1 MKITVSGASGLIGG
15 KLVTRL
21 RERGDEV
28 SVLSRSASADPS
40 TWQWDPL
47 AGPPPPDALA
57 GRDAVV
63 HLAGEPLGQRL
74 TGEVKVRVRDSRVS
88 GTRHLVDG
96 LRATAEADRPRVLV
110 SSSGVAYYG
119 PRGDEEVTEEDPP
132 GATFLAGV
140 SAAWED
146 AAAEAAGFGVR
157 VVRMRTGVVL
167 DTSGGTLKSLLAT
180 YRAGLGGPI
189 AGGAFA
195 VPWIH
200 VDDIVGLYVKA
211 IDDASWSG
219 AYNGTAP
226 EPVTQRAFARAL
238 GRALRRPAVLPTPG
252 FALRLV
258 LGEMADM
265 VTTGQRAVPRRALE
279 GGYRYAHPRLDE
291 ALAAALTAAPARR
304 TRTSRRRA
312 SAG

>member
-1 MKITVSGASGLIGG
+1 MKISISGASGLIGG
-15 KLVTRL
+15 KLVARL

-28 SVLSRSASADPS
+28 TVLSRSASTDPF
-40 TWQWDPL
+40 TRQWDPL
-47 AGPPPPDALA
+47 SGPAPADALA

-63 HLAGEPLGQRL
+63 HLAGEPIGQRL
-74 TGEVKVRVRDSRVS
+74 TDEVKDRVRRSRVS
-88 GTRHLVDG
+88 GTRNLVEG
-96 LRATAEADRPRVLV
+96 LRATPEAERPGVLV

-132 GATFLAGV
+132 GDTFLAGV
-140 SAAWED
+140 AAEWED
-146 AAAEAAGFGVR
+146 EAARAAGFGVR

-167 DTSGGTLKSLLAT
+167 DASGGTLKSLLAT
-180 YRAGLGGPI
+180 YRIGLGGPI
-189 AGGAFA
+189 AGGAFV

-211 IDDASWSG
+211 VDDASWRG

-226 EPVTQRAFARAL
+226 EPVTQREFSQAL
-238 GRALRRPAVLPTPG
+238 GRALRRPAVVPMPG
-252 FALRLV
+252 FALRMA

-291 ALAAALTAAPARR
+291 ALTAAL
-304 TRTSRRRA
+304 S
-312 SAG
+312 

>member
-1 MKITVSGASGLIGG
+1 MKITITGASGLIGG
-15 KLVTRL
+15 KLAAHL
-21 RERGDEV
+21 RDRGDEV
-28 SVLSRSASADPS
+28 TVLSRSAGTDRA

-47 AGPPPPDALA
+47 TGPAPLGALA

-74 TGEVKVRVRDSRVS
+74 TEEVKDRVRRSRVT
-88 GTRHLVDG
+88 GTRNLVEG
-96 LRATAEADRPRVLV
+96 LRATPEADRPRVLV

-119 PRGDEEVTEEDPP
+119 PRGDEEITEDAEP

-140 SAAWED
+140 SRAWED
-146 AAAEAAGFGVR
+146 EAARAAEFGVR

-167 DTSGGTLKSLLAT
+167 DAAGGTLKSLLAT
-180 YRAGLGGPI
+180 YRIGLGGPI
-189 AGGAFA
+189 AGGAFV

-200 VDDIVGLYVKA
+200 LDDIVGLYVKA
-211 IDDASWSG
+211 LDDPSWRG

-226 EPVTQRAFARAL
+226 EPVTQREFSKAL
-238 GRALRRPAVLPTPG
+238 GRALHRPAVLPTPA
-252 FALRLV
+252 FALRMA

-279 GGYRYAHPRLDE
+279 GGYRYTHPQLD
-291 ALAAALTAAPARR
+291 AALTAALR
-304 TRTSRRRA
+304 
-312 SAG
+312 

>member
-1 MKITVSGASGLIGG
+1 MEHDARKITVSGASGLIGAH
-15 KLVTRL
+15 LVARL

-28 SVLSRSASADPS
+28 SVLSRSANPDLS

-47 AGPPPPDALA
+47 DGPAPAEALA

-63 HLAGEPLGQRL
+63 HLAGEPIGQRL
-74 TGEVKVRVRDSRVS
+74 TDEVKDRVRRSRVV
-88 GTRHLVDG
+88 GTRNLVEG
-96 LRATAEADRPRVLV
+96 LRAIPEADRPKVLV

-119 PRGDEEVTEEDPP
+119 PRGDEEITESTPAGD
-132 GATFLAGV
+132 TFLARV
-140 SAAWED
+140 SAEWEQ
-146 AAAEAAGFGVR
+146 EAARAADFGVR

-167 DTSGGTLKSLLAT
+167 DASGGTLKSLLAT
-180 YRAGLGGPI
+180 YRAGMGGPI

-211 IDDASWSG
+211 VDDASWSG

-226 EPVTQRAFARAL
+226 EPVTQKEFSKAL

-252 FALRLV
+252 FALKV
-258 LGEMADM
+258 MLGEMADM
-265 VTTGQRAVPRRALE
+265 VTTGQRAVPRRALD
-279 GGYRYAHPRLDE
+279 GGYTYAHPDLDA
-291 ALAAALTAAPARR
+291 ALADALR
-304 TRTSRRRA
+304 
-312 SAG
+312 

>member
-15 KLVTRL
+15 RLVARL

-28 SVLSRSASADPS
+28 TALSRSTSGGPA

-47 AGPPPPDALA
+47 TEPAPVGALA

-74 TGEVKVRVRDSRVS
+74 SDEVKDRVRRSRVL
-88 GTRHLVDG
+88 GTRNLVEG
-96 LRATAEADRPRVLV
+96 LRATPEARRPAVLV

-119 PRGDEEVTEEDPP
+119 PHGAEEVTESTPA
-132 GATFLAGV
+132 GGTFLARV
-140 SAAWED
+140 SAEWEEE
-146 AAAEAAGFGVR
+146 AAAAAAFGVR
-157 VVRMRTGVVL
+157 VVRIRTGVVL
-167 DTSGGTLKSLLAT
+167 DASGGTLKSLLPA
-180 YRAGLGGPI
+180 YRIGMGGPI
-189 AGGAFA
+189 AGGAFS

-226 EPVTQRAFARAL
+226 EPVTQREFAKAL
-238 GRALRRPAVLPTPG
+238 GRALHRPAFVPTPG
-252 FALRLV
+252 FALRLA
-258 LGEMADM
+258 LGEMADV
-265 VTTGQRAVPRRALE
+265 VTTGQRAVPRRALA
-279 GGYRYAHPRLDE
+279 GGYAFTHPELDA
-291 ALAAALTAAPARR
+291 ALAAALT
-304 TRTSRRRA
+304 
-312 SAG
+312 

>member
-15 KLVTRL
+15 RLVARL

-28 SVLSRSASADPS
+28 TALSRSASGGPA

-47 AGPPPPDALA
+47 TEPVPVGALA

-74 TGEVKVRVRDSRVS
+74 SDEAKDRVRRSRVL
-88 GTRHLVDG
+88 GTRNLVEG
-96 LRATAEADRPRVLV
+96 LRATPEARRPAVLV

-119 PRGDEEVTEEDPP
+119 PHGTEEVTESTPAGD
-132 GATFLAGV
+132 TFLAGV
-140 SAAWED
+140 SAEWEEE
-146 AAAEAAGFGVR
+146 AAAAAAFGVR
-157 VVRMRTGVVL
+157 VVRIRTGVVL
-167 DTSGGTLKSLLAT
+167 DASGGTLKSLLPT
-180 YRAGLGGPI
+180 YRIGMGGPI
-189 AGGAFA
+189 AGGAFS

-226 EPVTQRAFARAL
+226 EPVTQREFAKAL
-238 GRALRRPAVLPTPG
+238 GRALRRPAFVPMPG
-252 FALRLV
+252 FALRLA

-265 VTTGQRAVPRRALE
+265 VTTGQRAVPRRALA
-279 GGYRYAHPRLDE
+279 GGYAFAHPELDA
-291 ALAAALTAAPARR
+291 ALAAALT
-304 TRTSRRRA
+304 
-312 SAG
+312 

>member
-1 MKITVSGASGLIGG
+1 MKISISGASGLIGG
-15 KLVTRL
+15 KLVARL

-28 SVLSRSASADPS
+28 TVLSRSAGPDLS

-47 AGPPPPDALA
+47 GGPAPVDALA

-63 HLAGEPLGQRL
+63 HLAGEPIGQRL
-74 TGEVKVRVRDSRVS
+74 TAEVKDRVRRSRVT
-88 GTRHLVDG
+88 GTRNLVEG
-96 LRATAEADRPRVLV
+96 LRATPEAERPQVLV

-132 GATFLAGV
+132 GDTFLAGV
-140 SAAWED
+140 AAEWED
-146 AAAEAAGFGVR
+146 EAARAAGFGVR

-167 DTSGGTLKSLLAT
+167 DASGGTLKSLLAT
-180 YRAGLGGPI
+180 YRIGMGGPI
-189 AGGAFA
+189 AGGAFV

-211 IDDASWSG
+211 VDDASWQG

-226 EPVTQRAFARAL
+226 EPVTQREFSQAL
-238 GRALRRPAVLPTPG
+238 GRALHRPAVVPTPG
-252 FALRLV
+252 FVLRMA

-291 ALAAALTAAPARR
+291 ALAAAL
-304 TRTSRRRA
+304 
-312 SAG
+312 G

>member
-1 MKITVSGASGLIGG
+1 MKIIVSGASGLIGG
-15 KLVTRL
+15 RLVARL
-21 RERGDEV
+21 RARGDDV
-28 SVLSRSASADPS
+28 TTLSRSASTVPS
-40 TWQWDPL
+40 VSQWDPL
-47 AGPPPPDALA
+47 SGPAPIEALA

-74 TGEVKVRVRDSRVS
+74 TDEVKDRVRRSRVS
-88 GTRHLVDG
+88 GTRNLVEG
-96 LRATAEADRPRVLV
+96 LRATPESERPRVLV

-119 PRGDEEVTEEDPP
+119 PRGDEEVTEEAPA
-132 GATFLAGV
+132 GETFLSKV
-140 SAAWED
+140 SLEWEREAAK
-146 AAAEAAGFGVR
+146 AAEFGVR

-167 DTSGGTLKSLLAT
+167 DASGGTLKSLLAT

-200 VDDIVGLYVKA
+200 LDDIVGLYIKA

-226 EPVTQRAFARAL
+226 EPVTQREFSKAL
-238 GRALRRPAVLPTPG
+238 GRALHRPAVVPMPG
-252 FALRLV
+252 FALRMA

-265 VTTGQRAVPRRALE
+265 VTTGQRAVPRRALD
-279 GGYRYAHPRLDE
+279 GGYVYAYPQLD
-291 ALAAALTAAPARR
+291 AALTAALNPPKEK
-304 TRTSRRRA
+304 S
-312 SAG
+312 